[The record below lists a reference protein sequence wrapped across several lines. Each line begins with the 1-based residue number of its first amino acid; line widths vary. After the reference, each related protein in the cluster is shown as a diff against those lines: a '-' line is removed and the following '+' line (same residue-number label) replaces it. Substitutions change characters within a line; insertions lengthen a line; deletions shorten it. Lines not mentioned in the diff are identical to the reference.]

1 MTKEEIVQHLNA
13 VIGALNTISVS
24 GKANLTNLSGSISV
38 LEAINSAI
46 IDLDISIHSDSE

>member
-46 IDLDISIHSDSE
+46 IDSDISIHSDSD

>member
-46 IDLDISIHSDSE
+46 IDSDISIHSDSE